1 MQFLSTNEQRGRC
14 PASADGEAQ
23 GNQEALAQ
31 TLQTARP
38 EPYEKEYVRKDGLD
52 LNETILALIE
62 VMRGESRKA
71 EVEPIVQL
79 GHGFPPI
86 QGDRVQLHQV
96 MLNLMINALEAMS
109 AANVGEL
116 NSSDPSLAGN
126 RDPRRWRQLRTAR
139 IERLELRAERAH
151 LR

>member
-23 GNQEALAQ
+23 G
-31 TLQTARP
+31 
-38 EPYEKEYVRKDGLD
+38 
-52 LNETILALIE
+52 
-62 VMRGESRKA
+62 
-71 EVEPIVQL
+71 
-79 GHGFPPI
+79 
-86 QGDRVQLHQV
+86 QV

-126 RDPRRWRQLRTAR
+126 RDPRRWRQLRTPR